1 MSKIRAVS
9 ADRVCTNDHR
19 QLSHIHTKL
28 FMMILRTRNT
38 SISLQNEYVK
48 NSVSFV
54 PIVVNF
60 HAKTRNYD
68 VNSKKKFFFRKPFAI
83 ILRKQRTNDPRLELL
98 TTFDLNPG
106 GGRKRKVSFYLGKNF
121 ALITVWAVCAF
132 NNTKMDSTINS

>member
-1 MSKIRAVS
+1 M
-9 ADRVCTNDHR
+9 CTNHHR

-68 VNSKKKFFFRKPFAI
+68 VNSQKKKKKMGKIFSKTFRYHPSKATHKRSPSRITYNF
-83 ILRKQRTNDPRLELL
+83 RLEPRWWKEKKSFFLSGEKL
-98 TTFDLNPG
+98 CVNNCMG
-106 GGRKRKVSFYLGKNF
+106 G
-121 ALITVWAVCAF
+121 VCVQQH
-132 NNTKMDSTINS
+132 